1 MWVGL
6 VTAVVPCQA
15 KRVFRN
21 PNRIRSYTKTSYLS
35 IGYHSLLAI
44 PGVDY
49 RESVK
54 VVRSGSRNLRSYKR
68 MTDHDWVNPSWWNLK
83 SESEGLKVL
92 LPSFE
97 IKGAYLDALQ
107 ACRDTIMLWNSAR
120 DFGTSCFLCSTLST
134 NAHALLFGNQGL
146 ASWEQVYFRGLS
158 LLPRLRKQWKE
169 QLPIYGWNLARD
181 LMDLPKGVR
190 WKYLRWRLVSQNVSH
205 C

>member
-6 VTAVVPCQA
+6 VTAVRLSGFLEIRTGSDPTQKQA
-15 KRVFRN
+15 
-21 PNRIRSYTKTSYLS
+21 SQHYLS

-54 VVRSGSRNLRSYKR
+54 VVLWWQSKPQIIQADDR
-68 MTDHDWVNPSWWNLK
+68 HDWVNPSCL
-83 SESEGLKVL
+83 SLKVL

-120 DFGTSCFLCSTLST
+120 DFWTSFLCSTLST
-134 NAHALLFGNQGL
+134 NVHALLFGNQGL
-146 ASWEQVYFRGLS
+146 AS
-158 LLPRLRKQWKE
+158 
-169 QLPIYGWNLARD
+169 
-181 LMDLPKGVR
+181 
-190 WKYLRWRLVSQNVSH
+190 
-205 C
+205 